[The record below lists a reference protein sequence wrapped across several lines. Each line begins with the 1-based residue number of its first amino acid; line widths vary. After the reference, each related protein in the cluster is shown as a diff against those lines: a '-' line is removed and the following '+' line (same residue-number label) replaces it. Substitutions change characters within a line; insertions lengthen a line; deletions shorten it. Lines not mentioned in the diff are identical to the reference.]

1 MPIFDNN
8 GKKQN
13 VQDAHVEKYMELY
26 PDATTIMERDGKKYR
41 VKAKDYNTF
50 LGDTLRTAQETPKAT
65 DAPMVTAPQREVFQ
79 TQAEMAA
86 PVRQPM
92 PESEFLG
99 KVGFKAPNG
108 PVEGDIYKGEY
119 GTFTRTEVPYKTK
132 EYASIEDAKA
142 GRELNI
148 EVSDEEVRER
158 MRMDAEKRA
167 AERDA
172 LSLQRQKTGEQ
183 QDAVQTAMARAKEG
197 LAPQYPYI
205 VAEEV
210 TDSLFKE
217 FENRRGRNHAAESNE
232 VVAQEKM
239 RAMSWFNPE
248 TGKTEMKEDAFMRAD
263 DLGLIDVYTREAKK
277 RILADKEMKARAQE
291 NADALGIKLE
301 DYVDAVAVPALQ
313 ERMWNEWIVPQ
324 EEEARKNYNAL
335 GAMWDNSI
343 MGMLDSHFGVFRPK
357 PETDTDRYMKM
368 VGEEAWSKDA
378 SLLERAGV
386 FAGAMA
392 LDLPFFGGAG
402 KLASVPAKYAG
413 RQALKQMVKNET
425 KKMVARGVSEAAAKR
440 YANYAVKNGLK
451 NRIMLNLATAPLQS
465 GLTFGMFDAG
475 KAALNMSLNDE
486 WNWGELGKSAA
497 GGTLLGGA
505 LGLTGAVGSGLTH
518 GLTGAAKYAGKVA
531 EFGVENAV
539 FTEGGRL
546 IGKLH
551 GEQPENGWLED
562 YVESGATL
570 LMIKAPNIVKN
581 IASIKGN
588 KEASEVFAFNKLERE
603 QLAKYGKDLNAV
615 LESLLP
621 QSAKLYEDGFKINE
635 GTFTEEYRRVMLDP
649 DIAMTT
655 KAKLMG
661 IVEGKAMTTPR
672 VTDAVLEGNRVMTYD
687 PMGRLVEVKE
697 YATEAKANAEYKKV
711 ADRAEVE
718 SIGVLEDVYMRIKGY
733 EADELTVREWLA
745 KNPKVTME
753 RVAEIVAK
761 NSAGEKLTEAE
772 QKILESL
779 RQARRE
785 GLNDVRHLNDV
796 LAGLDVDAKDV
807 MSGLDKPID
816 KRTERENRAVR
827 AYTDVLF
834 REVKDKIQEPYRRG
848 EAQRAADDVW
858 RAANNVR
865 WANED
870 VKLLADRIYE
880 SDRQIDETANDGM
893 VYTTTA
899 PSGEKIIITG
909 GKVVLDNEGYIDVNQ
924 SEGLVALMPDGTKKP
939 VRPGDLREKV
949 EVSNAEEM
957 KAVKREEI
965 EQEIA
970 AEPIAESG
978 EVAKNE
984 VLTYEEGGETH
995 SIEVLGDN
1003 GDGTSRIISDG
1014 QEKIIGNDLLESLR
1028 AQGVEAQKGEN
1039 AEKVVESSPTGE
1051 AAAPVVEAPK
1061 TALEQIPRNEK
1072 NVPLYE
1078 QVDSELAWDGVVEEA
1093 GGNEETAMVAV
1104 NSMIADKQDALKKA
1118 EKAKARAGVTITE
1131 KIAAENECVA
1141 NIEKAKADLAK
1152 WEEIAGVKA
1161 KRAAAQ
1167 AENVAVPVVEETQA
1181 PVVESAPVVENSKV
1195 KGENGK
1201 VVETPQAT
1209 NEMQEANLE
1218 NAEKGQKAVET
1229 VEENKPKVRGRKQV
1243 EKAVERMRKADA
1255 EGNAFEAMNQAFTAE
1270 VNAKRGD
1277 EGAITPEEQAEI
1289 DALKKKYAEQGYE
1302 VVDLTGME
1310 YDGQIGN
1317 LAESEQAKIGQ
1328 KHILGDLGFQVHN
1341 EGDKLV
1347 VKSVVKP
1354 AIIKDGVIVQK
1365 AKVLIGPEGTSY
1377 SVFSGIEGEVKPT
1390 AAEEVA
1396 DAQAF
1401 AEASAQNTVEA
1412 YLNYLDKF
1420 PEGAYREGARAGAW
1434 MIEGI
1439 NPETHGRNVDARN
1452 AANAVLARVPSS
1464 VEESQEVAEPVGK
1477 TDSST
1482 LSQTSDQ
1489 VSEKYV
1495 DPNELSES
1503 FIPRPMESN
1512 DPNDIEPPIV
1522 VAKNKDGKIRNYYVD
1537 MDMEVGEH
1545 NINGNETY
1553 PPLEV
1558 LYEEYGEEFLKK
1570 HNIDPAVLP
1579 TPGSYRLLGYNNL
1592 GFYIDF
1598 NGGEYFILGFGA
1610 PEHVTQMIKQGD
1622 YRGLMA
1628 DAPKVESAQKAE
1640 APGQS
1645 GVEKIQ
1651 KPTFVEEVLENG
1663 DKRITN
1669 YNSRGEVATVAT
1681 ERDGKVVSVDSYDE
1695 GVLFEHTEY
1704 DTNGVSTS
1712 VTRYDKQ
1719 GNAIGTQ
1726 VYVDGKAVPS
1736 ETAEQPETGEVA
1748 DAGPVNRETLQ
1759 LNMSEEDFNALLNS
1773 GDKAAIS
1780 EYLAEMDGL
1789 LRIGAGSPLDG
1800 RDTIVK
1806 EYRGVVEQYGGEEN
1820 IPADVVAGFDERIAP
1835 YNALQRAVFDRKY
1848 ALQDKLREI
1857 EASEAQAKE
1866 QAEKEAKAEHKK
1878 TAFGGFLAGKTD
1890 LGASAAEKALNKKYN
1905 FDGKVMTVAEFVE
1918 EAVANG
1924 NAKLL
1929 TIEEPKYKGASRAA
1943 WNRMDARQQEAD
1955 AKRVKESGTK
1965 TVYTVNDHDF
1975 GKTAYDYAK
1984 FLLDK
1989 KAEQEKAAAKQKVKD
2004 AIEPFAKEKAA
2015 EQAPIKIE
2023 DVGEKIGGAK
2033 KDRFAEGMA
2042 RIKAEL
2048 EETDETLTDKL
2059 AKLPVSQVFNFDL
2072 EKLREGGISNEA
2084 ISFIKIVKDYLPA
2097 KPRKTYKIR
2106 SWVNNTLAL
2115 YKLCLEAGTNWDR
2128 VNTLLNGPQFTSSSL
2143 KEQFDAYMAIGG
2155 FDSGMNIGNAALRQL
2170 DNKSGRYDES
2180 GKFVTLAG
2188 KWYVRDAGKHG
2199 GIYDTKEEAVNALK
2213 AFAGDKAGVTSSG
2226 KKKEVKFAVYQRRQ
2240 DKSIFIA
2247 VKGKSD
2253 IVIQDGFKSSKEA
2266 FDYIEANN
2274 AELQER
2280 YRALLDKTNADF
2292 EDNRPREGRDYRD
2305 GKDIPAEEFRTTFGF
2320 RGVEFG
2326 NWMTQEDRRKA
2337 LNECYDALMD
2347 LAAVCKVSPQA
2358 LSLGGTL
2365 GMAFG
2370 ARGGG
2375 RFSAHY
2381 EPGKLVINLTK
2392 TKGAGSLAHEWF
2404 HALDNYFAKMGSE
2417 GLDVYATAGEGLFP
2431 EGVSSIG
2438 KRYYDRKS
2446 GQMLTEEEYN
2456 ERMNS
2461 HEVRREM
2468 ADAWKSLMETLK
2480 KSDYYKR
2487 SLAYAGLHN
2496 SNYWSRPTELGARA
2510 FSTWVENELSKQGAS
2525 NDYLANNPRFL
2536 VSEATNEQS
2545 RFMPYPFDAD
2555 ATWMEEAFGNLFEV
2569 MQEKTTEDGKAVL
2582 YSIAE
2587 DAMLKDKGTE
2597 AFERATKVTMDAVER
2612 LKANGVKVNETTE
2625 NEFRDK
2631 YEAETEII
2639 HDDKTKVS
2647 EIAANVEKQIE
2658 ELRSIEE
2665 EQTLISNTDNPT
2677 SSLTQETEQPSPQT
2691 SGGNVVAPY
2700 EAKINKKL
2708 RSSRDLARKML
2719 SFLDKIKE
2727 GEVKAE
2733 NFPADLVENLGVSKQ
2748 VEGSEYVHFVSQD
2761 GEKITLRLSDHHGNA
2776 RNIIIKGVRTDKGVS
2791 IVISLPG
2798 VDLGKYKANKWAKVD
2813 EYVYESPSVEQLY
2826 NIGKSIFNLFNS
2838 GEYIDLADA
2847 KEHLRS
2853 PRVTEL
2859 KANGVVYGWA
2869 MNGEIYLTPDG
2880 INPNTPVHEYAHLWG
2895 ADVEKNNPKL
2905 WNEVVEAMK
2914 LSPVWDEVANDA
2926 NYSNIHGND
2935 SRMASEVLSRLS
2947 GRENYRRTMEEA
2959 EKEIAAERD
2968 IVGKVQKKGILNRI
2982 KNALKNFWD
2991 WVQRNVFRSGKRKDE
3006 SGQRSSEVMPWEEF
3020 ANSVVGD
3027 FYKGKNPDV
3036 KESSLERM
3044 FMGKKGADNLDKAE
3058 EATTRLDNLNV
3069 AREMETAGK
3078 DAKAI
3083 KLATGW
3089 ERGADRKWRY
3099 ETEDE
3104 FKFDRGANIEW
3115 AKRNPERY
3123 KEYRRYRELLHKA
3136 NYLGFDGLELPA
3148 EEKAEFEHLSVMW
3161 DGTQLHN
3168 SRTLKDYIDA
3178 PDLFEAYPEL
3188 RDVKVKFETFEDGT
3202 LGKYNPK
3209 ANTITLNEWMD
3220 EKSLKSTLNHEI
3232 QHAIQHI
3239 EGFARG
3245 GNISTVAPRVQTFRE
3260 DVYPLHNMMLD
3271 TPEWAEKQRLLSRW
3285 LAEEDKAE
3293 PDRAYQMQLQERI
3306 DEIDSSGVL
3315 KGIENKQA
3323 ELIKKYGYDKN
3334 VINIIN
3340 EPYSEDAEIWDNL
3353 PGDFYDRYES
3363 YRRLAGEVESRN
3375 VEERMGMSPEERR
3388 NKLAEETEDV
3398 RREDQIFL
3406 EKNLGESASEAAEE
3420 DIPVEEVQTQPLTF
3434 AEKITNSVLEASAK
3448 NKENLA
3454 LRSDALRMFG
3464 RDVANVLKLMGK
3476 QREYDKST
3484 VDQLVKLAKMYFKD
3498 AQLLGGLTPY
3508 QVGRVMT
3515 RLNNAVGKRDIT
3527 DDANELVN
3535 ILVDAHN
3542 KELEKMLEKQAKTKA
3557 KKVNASGVEVIG
3569 KLDKE
3574 GQLLLEEFNAGKEL
3588 DLESIDDKIIDLQ
3601 NEAAEGK
3608 AEEAAARIR
3617 GLVLARQYR
3626 ENILSKLTEIKGLE
3640 QELKTAEKDAK
3651 DGAMDRAAYKEFR
3664 RATERAILESKLEM
3678 VDAYH
3683 GLIHGLGGDIS
3694 SSAKR
3699 AKLFQQQQIDHVKEI
3714 QHNANSDLLGHPA
3727 EAQGETPDKWNSSV
3741 PRFFMSAMPT
3751 FQTML
3756 KFFGEKAADGRG
3768 YLYERFIPQH
3778 TQASHNEYVGKTEA
3792 REKMRKK
3799 LTEIFGKKTTIE
3811 NFMDMS
3817 RKEGAVL
3824 EYQEGGQKKTIDLTR
3839 GQVLYLYMIN
3849 KMADGQMK
3857 LSRMGI
3863 TDADV
3868 LKMAKELPEE
3878 MVRFADW
3885 VQEEFLTELREKYN
3899 KVHER
3904 MFGAPMAAIESYF
3917 PIKINKRSRGEKIEP
3932 GMNAEDKPSTIT
3944 GSVIKRTKNAV
3955 AIDLSADAMQVLLG
3969 HIDDMENWAAW
3980 AEFRR
3985 DVKSLLNY
3993 RHFQNQVKGMESLR
4007 YGSGEKLWKNFV
4019 DVANIAAGSFK
4030 PSSTAADRAVRNI
4043 AKGVVSSKITFR
4055 YFTAVKQILST
4066 PAFWSEVDFG
4076 KMMNAYLHQK
4086 EAWDWAMKNLPGF
4099 SKRWEGRASGNEI
4112 LLESDADWK
4121 VWQNRAVQWL
4131 SKEGMRANAFID
4143 ALTVATGA
4151 KAVFETKYEMFKK
4164 AGYSEDRAREKALN
4178 RAAEAYNE
4186 SQQSSESAYLSPL
4199 QAEATFVSS
4208 VLTAYRN
4215 SPFGYNRKFATAIA
4229 NLKKKMKKG
4238 FKQESIDFMIKQL
4251 MRDGLNEEQAKKFA
4265 KSTYRRSVA
4274 RDAAD
4279 VALYEFFLNYV
4290 WVLGPSLINILG
4302 GDYDEIKKVLNVEAL
4317 IDGAM
4322 GGLGNLPAGETLT
4335 GAIKAIAE
4343 GDVSQFQLPQAVAM
4357 QDMETIADLMQTD
4370 PVRAAGEVLNILV
4383 AMGVGVNP
4391 QTFTD
4396 MFVALA
4402 DTEDFSPREIAM
4414 LVLRLINAPNSKLEL
4429 LEADEAMENY
4439 GANIEEI
4446 TREYAEYQKSKR
4458 APLTGWMYSDES
4470 EQKAIERYEKR
4481 YKKILDER
4489 FESIVENTDEYDMW
4503 YENSDPQM
4511 KAKLAK
4517 LRQKFLEGDKET
4529 TMEKLDSI
4537 DVTKKVLFGS
4547 GYDEVNTVYYEL
4559 STAEDEDMAMMIDTK
4574 LKELQPMMDEYKK
4587 LRGDERKTY
4596 REENLEQIQ
4605 FYNKLNAHKNNV
4617 NNLKGAMKK
4626 KPEEA
4631 QEKMEKIRKIRTKA
4645 IGLINNYNE

>member
-13 VQDAHVEKYMELY
+13 VQDAHIGKYMELY
-26 PDATTIMERDGKKYR
+26 PDATTVMERDGKKYR

-50 LGDTLRTAQETPKAT
+50 LGDTLQAPK
-65 DAPMVTAPQREVFQ
+65 MESAPQPAPQVEAEPQQGFFTGVKAQIADTAKQAMQKPRGGENGYTFTAEELGIAEGKGKVEAADKAMPSESVEAEPTSVTTATAEV
-79 TQAEMAA
+79 AA
-86 PVRQPM
+86 PVELLYDGTKPVVPGM
-92 PESEFLG
+92 AKEGGIPGIDMKAYNANMAKAMAEG
-99 KVGFKAPNG
+99 KVLSPQETQRRFEEREAEVAARLPQANAAMSQRMQRGQTVQGAFDRAYSDYRVNYPAIEAEELTSGLLDEYSKERASRQSQVEKDVENYSSARKWALNPYNYGNDAYGEARYRSGATKLRKAD
-108 PVEGDIYKGEY
+108 ELDMMEE
-119 GTFTRTEVPYKTK
+119 F
-132 EYASIEDAKA
+132 AEDAKK
-142 GRELNI
+142 RLLT
-148 EVSDEEVRER
+148 DE
-158 MRMDAEKRA
+158 
-167 AERDA
+167 A
-172 LSLQRQKTGEQ
+172 LK
-183 QDAVQTAMARAKEG
+183 AK
-197 LAPQYPYI
+197 
-205 VAEEV
+205 
-210 TDSLFKE
+210 
-217 FENRRGRNHAAESNE
+217 
-232 VVAQEKM
+232 
-239 RAMSWFNPE
+239 
-248 TGKTEMKEDAFMRAD
+248 
-263 DLGLIDVYTREAKK
+263 
-277 RILADKEMKARAQE
+277 AQE
-291 NADALGIKLE
+291 NADMLGMTLE
-301 DYVDAVAVPALQ
+301 KYVDEVAVPILQ
-313 ERMWNEWIVPQ
+313 NRMYSEWLSPQ
-324 EEEARKNYNAL
+324 EEKAKKNYNGVIAAAEGSL
-335 GAMWDNSI
+335 IGTLFGASRTNTEKYLSQ
-343 MGMLDSHFGVFRPK
+343 
-357 PETDTDRYMKM
+357 
-368 VGEEAWSKDA
+368 VGQEAWRKDA
-378 SLLERAGV
+378 SLFGRAA
-386 FAGAMA
+386 AGAGSMF
-392 LDLPFFGGAG
+392 LDLPAFMGAG
-402 KLASVPAKYAG
+402 LLASVPAKAVG
-413 RQALKQMVKNET
+413 GQVFKQLAKNET
-425 KKMVARGVSEAAAKR
+425 KRLVARGVAEGAAQR
-440 YANYAVKNGLK
+440 YANFAVRNGLK
-451 NRIMLNLATAPLQS
+451 NRILLNLSTAPLQS

-475 KAALNMSLNDE
+475 KAALNMSLNGE
-486 WNWGELGKSAA
+486 WDWKELGKSAA
-497 GGTLLGGA
+497 GGTLMGGA
-505 LGLTGAVGSGLTH
+505 LGAAGAVGGGLSH
-518 GLTGAAKYAGKVA
+518 GLTGATKAAAKVA
-531 EFGVENAV
+531 EFGAENAV

-551 GEQPENGWLED
+551 GQQPENGWLED

-581 IASIKGN
+581 VSAIKGD
-588 KEASEVFAFNKLERE
+588 KEASEVFAFNRLERE
-603 QLAKYGKDLNAV
+603 QLGKYGNDLNAV

-621 QSAKLYEDGFKINE
+621 KSGRLYEDGLKINE
-635 GTFTEEYRRVMLDP
+635 GTFTEEYRRVMSDP
-649 DIAMTT
+649 EVSMTS

-661 IVEGKAMTTPR
+661 IVEGKMMPAPR
-672 VTDAVLEGNRVMTYD
+672 VVDAKIEGNRVMTYD

-711 ADRAEVE
+711 ANAAEVE
-718 SIGVLEDVYMRIKGY
+718 SIAVMEDMYMRIKGY
-733 EADELTVREWLA
+733 EADDVTVREWLA
-745 KNPKVTME
+745 KNPTVT
-753 RVAEIVAK
+753 AEDIANIIAK
-761 NSAGEKLTEAE
+761 NSAGEKLTEGE
-772 QKILESL
+772 QKILDSL
-779 RQARRE
+779 RKARHE
-785 GLNDVRHLNDV
+785 GLNDVRFLNDV
-796 LAGLDVDAKDV
+796 LAELNDAGVDVKAV
-807 MSGLDKPID
+807 MSGIEKPID
-816 KRTERENRAVR
+816 ERTEAENRAVK
-827 AYTDVLF
+827 AYTNVLY
-834 REVKDKIQEPYRRG
+834 QEIKAKVVEPFRRG
-848 EAQRAADDVW
+848 EAQRAA
-858 RAANNVR
+858 NNVK

-880 SDRQIDETANDGM
+880 SDRSVDETANDGM
-893 VYTTTA
+893 VYTTTT
-899 PSGEKIIITG
+899 PSAERIIITG

-924 SEGLVALMPDGTKKP
+924 SEGLVAMFPDGQKKP

-949 EVSNAEEM
+949 EVSNAEEL
-957 KAVKREEI
+957 KAAKREEI
-965 EQEIA
+965 V
-970 AEPIAESG
+970 ESG
-978 EVAKNE
+978 TEGRRPEGPKANVKGENGKVEGEPTVAAGESVSQSGKLVPGAEIEVAFEGEIYKLKVDGRDERGDIILSGEGASMALPESVVLEGMKEAERFRNGE
-984 VLTYEEGGETH
+984 VKGENQ
-995 SIEVLGDN
+995 IEV
-1003 GDGTSRIISDG
+1003 
-1014 QEKIIGNDLLESLR
+1014 
-1028 AQGVEAQKGEN
+1028 APVVEGQKGEN
-1039 AEKVVESSPTGE
+1039 AEKVVEPVDE

-1093 GGNEETAMVAV
+1093 GGNEETAMIAV
-1104 NSMIADKQDALKKA
+1104 NCMIADKQDALKKA
-1118 EKAKARAGVTITE
+1118 EKAKAKAGVTITE
-1131 KIAAENECVA
+1131 KIAAENERVA
-1141 NIEKAKADLAK
+1141 NIERAKADLAK

-1161 KRAAAQ
+1161 KRALAAEAESKRVADEAAAKQ
-1167 AENVAVPVVEETQA
+1167 RAEEERLRAEREEEEREEREALNGVPDMVDDKPQDARARGYRRVNGHKVDRQEPVQGLMGKEIAVKFSDSSIPTGRVAVIEAEQLQPSHIQGQRNPLHFIDEAQPKERNDAASVLSARKIAENVRPEEITSSVTAYTGAPTVNTRGEAVQGNNRSAALRLMWENNPEQA
-1181 PVVESAPVVENSKV
+1181 AKYKQYLIDHAAEF
-1195 KGENGK
+1195 G
-1201 VVETPQAT
+1201 
-1209 NEMQEANLE
+1209 L
-1218 NAEKGQKAVET
+1218 NAEEIAAMKSPVLVNMLDVSDADAITLGQYVAQDTESGGT
-1229 VEENKPKVRGRKQV
+1229 ERIKPKNVMQKMGGDMRSFANKLLASNNEEASFAELVDANGV
-1243 EKAVERMRKADA
+1243 EVLKWMAQKGYITPTQYKSAFDSK
-1255 EGNAFEAMNQAFTAE
+1255 GNLTAE
-1270 VNAKRGD
+1270 
-1277 EGAITPEEQAEI
+1277 
-1289 DALKKKYAEQGYE
+1289 
-1302 VVDLTGME
+1302 
-1310 YDGQIGN
+1310 
-1317 LAESEQAKIGQ
+1317 
-1328 KHILGDLGFQVHN
+1328 
-1341 EGDKLV
+1341 
-1347 VKSVVKP
+1347 
-1354 AIIKDGVIVQK
+1354 
-1365 AKVLIGPEGTSY
+1365 
-1377 SVFSGIEGEVKPT
+1377 
-1390 AAEEVA
+1390 
-1396 DAQAF
+1396 
-1401 AEASAQNTVEA
+1401 
-1412 YLNYLDKF
+1412 
-1420 PEGAYREGARAGAW
+1420 
-1434 MIEGI
+1434 
-1439 NPETHGRNVDARN
+1439 
-1452 AANAVLARVPSS
+1452 
-1464 VEESQEVAEPVGK
+1464 
-1477 TDSST
+1477 
-1482 LSQTSDQ
+1482 
-1489 VSEKYV
+1489 
-1495 DPNELSES
+1495 
-1503 FIPRPMESN
+1503 
-1512 DPNDIEPPIV
+1512 
-1522 VAKNKDGKIRNYYVD
+1522 AKNDLRDVMYQSIFKG
-1537 MDMEVGEH
+1537 GS
-1545 NINGNETY
+1545 TQ
-1553 PPLEV
+1553 LEEMFNA
-1558 LYEEYGEEFLKK
+1558 L
-1570 HNIDPAVLP
+1570 PA
-1579 TPGSYRLLGYNNL
+1579 
-1592 GFYIDF
+1592 
-1598 NGGEYFILGFGA
+1598 
-1610 PEHVTQMIKQGD
+1610 K
-1622 YRGLMA
+1622 
-1628 DAPKVESAQKAE
+1628 AQKAILATAFRDYDSPSGE
-1640 APGQS
+1640 RMNGEVQNSIRAYYALARDAAFANAKNYKEAKEAAMMWARQYQLDDVSGESFLPSENFSNFAIELAIVYKGWTQRNLQNHFNNIYDLVQGTKVASLFEEADNTPRTLKEAIKETFNIDYNGQSNSNSLAIDSKDGQARKRGGNGDIATGERIEGGERPADSTGGARGNGEVSSPEIPNNQIPGLKGYTTDEVLNLTKGHITDILGGDISIVDMRVIGSRSNGTNSENSDLDVLVEFDGDISEDAFFNAVNGEDALYIDGVRVDINPITKDKSGTIEQWMNRNAGYSKTEGGNAPGQS
-1645 GVEKIQ
+1645 GVPATLIKGAKWENTGEPDKIKSSRKKGDSHDITWYIGKKKYGSTTAERDLLVILAEDYGGDLNAVWNAYEQ
-1651 KPTFVEEVLENG
+1651 GEVLLGANE
-1663 DKRITN
+1663 
-1669 YNSRGEVATVAT
+1669 
-1681 ERDGKVVSVDSYDE
+1681 
-1695 GVLFEHTEY
+1695 
-1704 DTNGVSTS
+1704 
-1712 VTRYDKQ
+1712 
-1719 GNAIGTQ
+1719 
-1726 VYVDGKAVPS
+1726 
-1736 ETAEQPETGEVA
+1736 
-1748 DAGPVNRETLQ
+1748 
-1759 LNMSEEDFNALLNS
+1759 
-1773 GDKAAIS
+1773 AAI
-1780 EYLAEMDGL
+1780 L
-1789 LRIGAGSPLDG
+1789 
-1800 RDTIVK
+1800 K
-1806 EYRGVVEQYGGEEN
+1806 
-1820 IPADVVAGFDERIAP
+1820 
-1835 YNALQRAVFDRKY
+1835 
-1848 ALQDKLREI
+1848 KLI
-1857 EASEAQAKE
+1857 E
-1866 QAEKEAKAEHKK
+1866 
-1878 TAFGGFLAGKTD
+1878 TNT
-1890 LGASAAEKALNKKYN
+1890 SAAEL
-1905 FDGKVMTVAEFVE
+1905 
-1918 EAVANG
+1918 
-1924 NAKLL
+1924 
-1929 TIEEPKYKGASRAA
+1929 
-1943 WNRMDARQQEAD
+1943 QQGVLE
-1955 AKRVKESGTK
+1955 
-1965 TVYTVNDHDF
+1965 
-1975 GKTAYDYAK
+1975 
-1984 FLLDK
+1984 LD
-1989 KAEQEKAAAKQKVKD
+1989 
-2004 AIEPFAKEKAA
+2004 
-2015 EQAPIKIE
+2015 
-2023 DVGEKIGGAK
+2023 
-2033 KDRFAEGMA
+2033 
-2042 RIKAEL
+2042 
-2048 EETDETLTDKL
+2048 
-2059 AKLPVSQVFNFDL
+2059 
-2072 EKLREGGISNEA
+2072 RE
-2084 ISFIKIVKDYLPA
+2084 
-2097 KPRKTYKIR
+2097 
-2106 SWVNNTLAL
+2106 
-2115 YKLCLEAGTNWDR
+2115 
-2128 VNTLLNGPQFTSSSL
+2128 
-2143 KEQFDAYMAIGG
+2143 
-2155 FDSGMNIGNAALRQL
+2155 
-2170 DNKSGRYDES
+2170 
-2180 GKFVTLAG
+2180 
-2188 KWYVRDAGKHG
+2188 
-2199 GIYDTKEEAVNALK
+2199 
-2213 AFAGDKAGVTSSG
+2213 
-2226 KKKEVKFAVYQRRQ
+2226 
-2240 DKSIFIA
+2240 
-2247 VKGKSD
+2247 
-2253 IVIQDGFKSSKEA
+2253 
-2266 FDYIEANN
+2266 
-2274 AELQER
+2274 
-2280 YRALLDKTNADF
+2280 
-2292 EDNRPREGRDYRD
+2292 
-2305 GKDIPAEEFRTTFGF
+2305 
-2320 RGVEFG
+2320 
-2326 NWMTQEDRRKA
+2326 
-2337 LNECYDALMD
+2337 
-2347 LAAVCKVSPQA
+2347 
-2358 LSLGGTL
+2358 
-2365 GMAFG
+2365 
-2370 ARGGG
+2370 
-2375 RFSAHY
+2375 
-2381 EPGKLVINLTK
+2381 
-2392 TKGAGSLAHEWF
+2392 
-2404 HALDNYFAKMGSE
+2404 
-2417 GLDVYATAGEGLFP
+2417 
-2431 EGVSSIG
+2431 
-2438 KRYYDRKS
+2438 
-2446 GQMLTEEEYN
+2446 
-2456 ERMNS
+2456 
-2461 HEVRREM
+2461 
-2468 ADAWKSLMETLK
+2468 
-2480 KSDYYKR
+2480 
-2487 SLAYAGLHN
+2487 
-2496 SNYWSRPTELGARA
+2496 
-2510 FSTWVENELSKQGAS
+2510 
-2525 NDYLANNPRFL
+2525 NP
-2536 VSEATNEQS
+2536 
-2545 RFMPYPFDAD
+2545 
-2555 ATWMEEAFGNLFEV
+2555 
-2569 MQEKTTEDGKAVL
+2569 
-2582 YSIAE
+2582 
-2587 DAMLKDKGTE
+2587 

-2612 LKANGVKVNETTE
+2612 LKENGLDIEVVSQEEADAMAELAEAQNAEMQTSKEIEAKYPDWLEGTTTE
-2625 NEFRDK
+2625 
-2631 YEAETEII
+2631 
-2639 HDDKTKVS
+2639 
-2647 EIAANVEKQIE
+2647 
-2658 ELRSIEE
+2658 
-2665 EQTLISNTDNPT
+2665 
-2677 SSLTQETEQPSPQT
+2677 
-2691 SGGNVVAPY
+2691 SG
-2700 EAKINKKL
+2700 KH
-2708 RSSRDLARKML
+2708 ST
-2719 SFLDKIKE
+2719 
-2727 GEVKAE
+2727 
-2733 NFPADLVENLGVSKQ
+2733 Q
-2748 VEGSEYVHFVSQD
+2748 VEGTRKTYKKVGDWIEENMGKDVAILDASSGMGYGTADLRERGFNIEDVEPYQSEDRKQNNPATYSSYADIEKQYDYIISNAVLNVVPDDWRTDVLHNMADKLKDGGKLFINTRKAGEERFIKDKIELDSPQEVLVKRNGRIASYQRFFTPQELKEWVESELGDGYTVEIANKANSGTNGLAAVVVTKNNESPANGKTSELGQPILKKKNAPLANVAAKVSKNAERASRLDAIISSIEKIGEMGPHEFLHEVVNAMLLSQD
-2761 GEKITLRLSDHHGNA
+2761 MSTKKSRYAKLGGGVTLRLANHYGNA
-2776 RNIIIKGVRTDKGVS
+2776 ETFKEHKDQTENYGLVIKLSNNPFKPDKD
-2791 IVISLPG
+2791 
-2798 VDLGKYKANKWAKVD
+2798 VDYL
-2813 EYVYESPSVEQLY
+2813 EYVYFPDKLTKERQIEIAKGLKAFMEMGRYDLLPKPDKVNHS
-2826 NIGKSIFNLFNS
+2826 GKFV
-2838 GEYIDLADA
+2838 G
-2847 KEHLRS
+2847 R
-2853 PRVTEL
+2853 TEL
-2859 KANGVVYGWA
+2859 STTDGKVYGWA
-2869 MNGEIYLTPDG
+2869 VDGKIRLTPDG
-2880 INPNTPVHEYAHLWG
+2880 INPNTPIHEYTHLW
-2895 ADVEKNNPKL
+2895 AAALQKSNPKL
-2905 WNEVVEAMK
+2905 WNEVAEAMK
-2914 LSPVWDEVANDA
+2914 LSPVWNEVMADE
-2926 NYSNIHGND
+2926 NYSNIHGDEN
-2935 SRMASEVLSRLS
+2935 RVASEVLSRLS
-2947 GRENYRRTMEEA
+2947 GNEGYRRYMEQA

-2982 KNALKNFWD
+2982 KNAVSRFWNWLKGK
-2991 WVQRNVFRSGKRKDE
+2991 FRGESGKVKGESDKVETWDVFVNKTLKDFDE
-3006 SGQRSSEVMPWEEF
+3006 GV
-3020 ANSVVGD
+3020 
-3027 FYKGKNPDV
+3027 NPDA
-3036 KESSLERM
+3036 KDSPLERM

-3220 EKSLKSTLNHEI
+3220 EKGLKSTLNHEI

-3323 ELIKKYGYDKN
+3323 ELIKKYGYDRN

-3420 DIPVEEVQTQPLTF
+3420 DIPVESVQTQPMTF

-3574 GQLLLEEFNAGKEL
+3574 GQLLLEEYNAGKEL
-3588 DLESIDDKIIDLQ
+3588 DLKSIDEKIIDLQ
-3601 NEAAEGK
+3601 NEAAEASGK
-3608 AEEAAARIR
+3608 LEGENGEVEREVAAKIR
-3617 GLVLARQYR
+3617 GLELARQYR
-3626 ENILSKLTEIKGLE
+3626 EEILAKQTEIKGLE
-3640 QELKTAEKDAK
+3640 QELKSAEQDAT

-3741 PRFFMSAMPT
+3741 PRLFMSAMPT

-3792 REKMRKK
+3792 REKMRDK

-3817 RKEGAVL
+3817 RKDGAVL

-3863 TDADV
+3863 PDADV

-3885 VQEEFLTELREKYN
+3885 VQEDFLTELREKYN

-3932 GMNAEDKPSTIT
+3932 GMNAEDKPSTVT

-3985 DVKSLLNY
+3985 DLKSLLNY

-4043 AKGVVSSKITFR
+4043 AKGVVSSKIAFR
-4055 YFTAVKQILST
+4055 YFTALKQILST

-4151 KAVFETKYEMFKK
+4151 KAVFETKYKMFKK
-4164 AGYSEDRAREKALN
+4164 AGYSEERAREKALN

-4215 SPFGYNRKFATAIA
+4215 SPFGYNRKMATAIA

-4290 WVLGPSLINILG
+4290 WVLGPSLIYILG
-4302 GDYDEIKKVLNVEAL
+4302 GDDDEKKKELNVEAL

-4343 GDVSQFQLPQAVAM
+4343 GDVSNFKLPQAVAM

-4402 DTEDFSPREIAM
+4402 DTEDWSDPREIAM

-4446 TREYAEYQKSKR
+4446 TSEYAEYQKSKR
-4458 APLTGWMYSDES
+4458 APLTGWLYSDES

-4481 YKKILDER
+4481 FKKILDER
-4489 FESIVENTDEYDMW
+4489 FEVVVENTDEYDMW

-4559 STAEDEDMAMMIDTK
+4559 STAEDEDMAMMIDAK
-4574 LKELQPMMDEYKK
+4574 LKELTPMMDEYKK
-4587 LRGDERKTY
+4587 LRGDERKAY

-4605 FYNKLNAHKNNV
+4605 FYNRLNAHKNNV

-4645 IGLINNYNE
+4645 IDLINNYNE